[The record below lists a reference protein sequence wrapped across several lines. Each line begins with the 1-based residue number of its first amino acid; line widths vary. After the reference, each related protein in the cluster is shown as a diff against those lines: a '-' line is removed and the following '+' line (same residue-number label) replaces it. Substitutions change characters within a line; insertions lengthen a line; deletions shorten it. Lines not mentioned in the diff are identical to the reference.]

1 MGELR
6 FPCVQF
12 LKLQNSEKVNQIPCP
27 RDWESRFV
35 LAKWKACSFSILL
48 SPPPLNTSIWVVLC
62 HYLLLNIKF
71 IRFCDCTLW
80 IDHTWCNHFLYWRPH
95 FLPLFMK
102 MGWKCKSVLGFLVI
116 CFYIFEMT
124 GPQGVLILRFWNIFW
139 NCFPENVLPILS
151 SQRMLWILNVI
162 HD

>member
-35 LAKWKACSFSILL
+35 FAKWKACSFSILL

-116 CFYIFEMT
+116 CFYIFAWNDWAT
-124 GPQGVLILRFWNIFW
+124 GCLDFKVLKHILKLLSRK
-139 NCFPENVLPILS
+139 CFTNFEFSADVVNS
-151 SQRMLWILNVI
+151 
-162 HD
+162 